1 MKVEAFSLRNYRS
14 FLDRTRVELRPL
26 TLLFGY
32 NSAGKSALLRS
43 LPLIAASC
51 NEQNGSPVALGSPV
65 ARGAAF
71 QDLLPH
77 PSLNPQR
84 ELAWELAFRDDA
96 SGGQTTG
103 VVSWTI
109 RDLPE
114 LRRQVVEKLELRETV
129 GLDELKATWMPAV
142 TGPGRLGT
150 DYSLVLRNQTI
161 EPVDLRF
168 QGLIPRFE
176 TGTVTL
182 SNEVRASLGSIQKV
196 MESFQSW
203 GQRVQWLTSVRDLPR
218 RSFPWRGSAPDT
230 IDPHGDGAADVL
242 AYDQLEGSHVIEE
255 VSKWYER
262 NLGWRLKVVPVDDQF
277 KLVLEPLL
285 NSPVQVN
292 LADAGEGLIQVLPVL
307 VAAAR
312 TRRPG
317 LSSGV
322 LAVEEP
328 ESHLHPRLHAAL
340 AERFC
345 ELAALSA
352 PPQIIL
358 ETHSEN
364 MLLRIQLAV
373 ADGQLDPGRVV
384 VYWVW
389 QYEDGRSIAEPIFFD
404 ELGRPQGNWPPGVFQ
419 EDLDQ
424 ARKLVTKQRE
434 RLGR

>member
-1 MKVEAFSLRNYRS
+1 
-14 FLDRTRVELRPL
+14 
-26 TLLFGY
+26 
-32 NSAGKSALLRS
+32 
-43 LPLIAASC
+43 
-51 NEQNGSPVALGSPV
+51 
-65 ARGAAF
+65 
-71 QDLLPH
+71 
-77 PSLNPQR
+77 
-84 ELAWELAFRDDA
+84 
-96 SGGQTTG
+96 
-103 VVSWTI
+103 VSWTI

-114 LRRQVVEKLELRETV
+114 LRRQVVEKLEIHETV
-129 GLDELKATWMPAV
+129 GLDELKATWMPEV

-150 DYSLVLRNQTI
+150 HYSLVLQNQTS

-176 TGTVTL
+176 IGTAAC
-182 SNEVRASLGSIQKV
+182 SDKVRASLGSMQKA
-196 MESFQSW
+196 MENFQSW

-218 RSFPWRGSAPDT
+218 RSFPWRGPAPDT

-242 AYDQLEGSHVIEE
+242 AYDQLEGGRVVEE

-262 NLGWRLKVVPVDDQF
+262 HLGWSLKVVPVEDQF

-285 NSPVQVN
+285 NSPVRVN

-312 TRRPG
+312 TRRAG
-317 LSSGV
+317 SSSGV

-345 ELAALSA
+345 ELAALTA

-364 MLLRIQLAV
+364 MLLRVQLAV
-373 ADGQLDPGRVV
+373 ADDQLDPDRVV
-384 VYWVW
+384 VYWVR
-389 QYEDGRSIAEPIFFD
+389 QYEDGRSSAEPIYFD
-404 ELGRPQGNWPPGVFQ
+404 QLGRPQGNWPPGVFQ

-424 ARKLVTKQRE
+424 ARKLVEKQRE
-434 RLGR
+434 RLSR